1 MDDTNPTTED
11 TKYVEAIKDAVEWL
25 GFSWSGDVK
34 FASDYFDRLYEYAI
48 ELIKMKKAYVDSLS
62 EEEIREYRGTVT
74 KAGKRSKYAN
84 RSVEENLELFESL
97 EKGSMC

>member
-25 GFSWSGDVK
+25 GFKWSGDVR

-48 ELIKMKKAYVDSLS
+48 ELINMKRAYVDSLS
-62 EEEIREYRGTVT
+62 EDEIREYRGTVT
-74 KAGKRSKYAN
+74 SEGRRSIYAS
-84 RSVEENLELFESL
+84 RSIEENVRFI
-97 EKGSMC
+97 